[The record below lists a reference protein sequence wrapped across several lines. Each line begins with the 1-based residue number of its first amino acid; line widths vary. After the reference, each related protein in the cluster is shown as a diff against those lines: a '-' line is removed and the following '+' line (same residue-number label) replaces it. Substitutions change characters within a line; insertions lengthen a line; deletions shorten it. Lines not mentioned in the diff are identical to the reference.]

1 MAEAKSCS
9 NYGGSVA
16 VAKIS
21 IKQEYMKIQRKKV
34 EGSQQRIE
42 DAMVYFTVSCLHAQ
56 IARVRTF
63 VQRCADLVEEISVN
77 KPERGK
83 K

>member
-1 MAEAKSCS
+1 MTDAKRSSSSDRWVC
-9 NYGGSVA
+9 VT
-16 VAKIS
+16 KIS
-21 IKQEYMKIQRKKV
+21 LKQEYLKIQRKKV

-42 DAMVYFTVSCLHAQ
+42 DGMVYFSVHCLYGQ

-63 VQRCADLVEEISVN
+63 VQRCADLVEEVSVN

-83 K
+83 N